1 MSKVDT
7 ISKPMVMLYSY
18 ISIHPSPTVLRI
30 IQQENII
37 LGTEMQLTKYKPT
50 NLLLIYTF

>member
-1 MSKVDT
+1 
-7 ISKPMVMLYSY
+7 MVMLYSY